1 MTKREKD
8 VVAQIKDKAPHLM
21 GMILKW
27 IAFERGK

>member
-1 MTKREKD
+1 MTNREKE

-21 GMILKW
+21 RMILKW